1 MTPVFGPT
9 EKEFR
14 GAAVPRLFKIQHL
27 RDTGAG
33 VGFGHARVAGNR
45 PLMTD
50 AVDKVIGRTDLVAA
64 RLTEVV
70 LAFIR
75 TLRDVTGTDLHA
87 TDAVASS
94 GGGQTRRRAS
104 VLRF

>member
-1 MTPVFGPT
+1 
-9 EKEFR
+9 
-14 GAAVPRLFKIQHL
+14 
-27 RDTGAG
+27 
-33 VGFGHARVAGNR
+33 
-45 PLMTD
+45 MTD

>member
-1 MTPVFGPT
+1 
-9 EKEFR
+9 
-14 GAAVPRLFKIQHL
+14 
-27 RDTGAG
+27 
-33 VGFGHARVAGNR
+33 
-45 PLMTD
+45 MTD
-50 AVDKVIGRTDLVAA
+50 AVDKVSGRTDLVAA

-75 TLRDVTGTDLHA
+75 TSRGGGLRTLRDVTGTDPHA
-87 TDAVASS
+87 TDAVARS